1 MATTKKFPERE
12 EKDYQQ
18 ILTDSV
24 IARMEESKALNWSK
38 PWISCSEA
46 PFNPVTGTR
55 YRGANFVSCLTAGF
69 ADPRFFTFNNV
80 RELAVKTGQD
90 IHVKKGAKGI
100 PIFKA
105 LQVSYLDKKEGEPDE
120 EGKLRSFVKM
130 KYAGTVFNGAQIEG
144 LEPWIQKVNKVQ
156 DFQEAELL
164 SLALQ
169 ERTNLIVEHSEMGRA
184 YYTQLGH
191 KVHMPNKDLFKS
203 SAAYYDT
210 LAHEFG
216 HSTGPAL
223 GRDMTG
229 TKGSAAYAKE
239 ELVAELT
246 SMFVCAELGIPHDP
260 AAHENHAA
268 YLESWLQCL
277 KGDKN
282 LIFKAAGQASKSTEF
297 QMKHLQGYKLSH
309 GLVDQVEGQSN
320 KLESKIILPP
330 AKQIARPALVAV

>member
-1 MATTKKFPERE
+1 MTITKKIQERE
-12 EKDYQQ
+12 EKDHQQ

-24 IARMEESKALNWSK
+24 IARMEEAKKLNWSK
-38 PWISCSEA
+38 PWITCSEA
-46 PFNPVTGTR
+46 PYNPVTGTR
-55 YRGANFVSCLTAGF
+55 YKGANFVSCLTAGF
-69 ADPRFFTFNNV
+69 ADPRFYTFNNV
-80 RELAVKTGQD
+80 RELAEKTGNT

-105 LQVSYLDKKEGEPDE
+105 LQVNFLDKKDGEEEGEV
-120 EGKLRSFVKM
+120 RSFVKM
-130 KYAGTVFNGAQIEG
+130 KYAGTVFNGSQIEG
-144 LEPWIQKVNKVQ
+144 LEPWQKRDNKVE
-156 DFQEAELL
+156 DYQEAEFL
-164 SLALQ
+164 SSALQ
-169 ERTNLIVEHSEMGRA
+169 ERTNLIVEHSEVGRA
-184 YYTQLGH
+184 YYSQKGH

-229 TKGSAAYAKE
+229 AMGSAAYAKE

-246 SMFVCAELGIPHDP
+246 SMFVCAEIGIPHDP

-277 KGDKN
+277 KGDKT
-282 LIFKAAGQASKSTEF
+282 LIFKAAGQASRATEF
-297 QMKHLQGYKLSH
+297 QMEHLKEYKLAH
-309 GLVDQVEGQSN
+309 GLIEQPEEQ
-320 KLESKIILPP
+320 KPKESKIILPP
-330 AKQIARPALVAV
+330 AREIARPALVAC